1 MDVVTHG
8 GQCCGIKTIY
18 DFPYWSADPI
28 NAVMSKKSGR
38 EVPKGTMPDLYDIE
52 ANAGT
57 PFRTEELPEEKAID
71 RLDRLIEIVR
81 THRPSHLI
89 EAVLNH
95 IQRPYWEAELLKREF
110 RLVTTHSNS
119 NTLNSIYVY
128 HKVIFR
134 GNDVTAESAGKS
146 ATTARRLAKK

>member
-8 GQCCGIKTIY
+8 GQCCGIKTIHG
-18 DFPYWSADPI
+18 FPYWSSDPTNSVI
-28 NAVMSKKSGR
+28 QKLSGR
-38 EVPKGTMPDLYDIE
+38 TCPEGLMPDQYDLQE
-52 ANAGT
+52 NAGT
-57 PFRTEELPEEKAID
+57 PFRREALPEEKAID

>member
-18 DFPYWSADPI
+18 GFPYWSADPI
-28 NAVMSKKSGR
+28 NAVMCKKAGR
-38 EVPKGTMPDLYDIE
+38 KVPKGLMPDIYDME
-52 ANAGT
+52 GNAGT

-95 IQRPYWEAELLKREF
+95 PLRPCWEAELLKREF
-110 RLVTTHSNS
+110 RLVTAHTNS
-119 NTLNSIYVY
+119 NTLNMIYVY
-128 HKVIFR
+128 HKVIFQ
-134 GNDVTAESAGKS
+134 GNDVTAENAGRS
-146 ATTARRLAKK
+146 STAARRLAKK